1 MNVYIECG
9 GSLTL
14 KDRDTVIIEK
24 KRLGFYQA
32 CFKGNERHRVI
43 WSFETRKCQE
53 IKMYLVTASTQ

>member
-43 WSFETRKCQE
+43 WSSWEQN
-53 IKMYLVTASTQ
+53 LSTLRLNGLD

>member
-24 KRLGFYQA
+24 KDQVF
-32 CFKGNERHRVI
+32 
-43 WSFETRKCQE
+43 
-53 IKMYLVTASTQ
+53 IKHALKEMRDIV